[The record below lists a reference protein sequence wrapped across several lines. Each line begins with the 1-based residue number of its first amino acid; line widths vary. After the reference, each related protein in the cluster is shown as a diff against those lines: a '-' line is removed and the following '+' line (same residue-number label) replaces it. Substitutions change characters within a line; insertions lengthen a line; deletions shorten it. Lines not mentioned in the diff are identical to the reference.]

1 MDYAAAAMCAVLIFG
16 LLFHASSGTRL
27 DVRPGV
33 TPGWLLVL
41 LLAAGL
47 SFPVAIRRR
56 APARALAIVLIACLV
71 TLILGGEI
79 TRGPFL
85 PLGVVLYLVASTCRR
100 TIAVAGL
107 AGALALLVAQG
118 VALHFSGV
126 GAGNAIAVGLV
137 LTILWMIGFAVQ
149 QRRTYLA
156 HLRDRAASDAV
167 TRERLRIA
175 RELHDVVAHSM
186 TVVTVQAGFGEY
198 VFDSQPSEARAALGA
213 IQSVSREA
221 LSEMQRMLC
230 VLRQPDAEI
239 TPAASLPAGAAD
251 APAAGRDAA
260 ASRPAAASAGP
271 AGEAAGA
278 GGDGRGWAGLLH
290 AGLSRAGLLGPALA
304 GAEPDQAGLA
314 RTDGAAGA
322 AAGAA
327 ERDRPQAPLAPAPGL
342 ASLDRLVERTAGA
355 GVKVTVERSGQVRSL
370 PAGLDLS
377 AFRIV
382 QEGLTN
388 VVKHSGADRCHVVLH
403 YGTKHLLVKVIDPG
417 PGARA
422 EPAPAAIGSRAQ
434 VLAGTGY
441 RARAAASA
449 MLADPVLADPG
460 PGGPGPDGSGPDG
473 PGPGGS
479 GPGCAVRAGSKDQA
493 RAAWSRPVPRA
504 GHGVPRAG
512 HGIVGMRE
520 RVGLLGGD
528 FTAAPRP
535 EGGFLVRARLPLGG
549 AAS

>member
-1 MDYAAAAMCAVLIFG
+1 MDYAAAAVCAVLIFG
-16 LLFHASSGTRL
+16 LLFHARASPRL
-27 DVRPGV
+27 DVRPAV

-47 SFPVAIRRR
+47 SFPIAIRRR
-56 APARALAIVLIACLV
+56 APARALAIVLAACLV

-100 TIAVAGL
+100 SIAVAGL

-156 HLRDRAASDAV
+156 QLRDRAASDAV

-239 TPAASLPAGAAD
+239 TPAASRPAGAAD
-251 APAAGRDAA
+251 APAAGLDAA
-260 ASRPAAASAGP
+260 SSGP

-278 GGDGRGWAGLLH
+278 GGDGRGRAGLLH
-290 AGLSRAGLLGPALA
+290 AGLSRAGLLEPALA
-304 GAEPDQAGLA
+304 GAGPDQAGLA
-314 RTDGAAGA
+314 RTGD

-327 ERDRPQAPLAPAPGL
+327 ERDRQQAPLAPAPGL

-355 GVKVTVERSGQVRSL
+355 GVKVTVERTGQVRSL

-422 EPAPAAIGSRAQ
+422 EPAPAAVGSRAQ
-434 VLAGTGY
+434 VQAGTGY

-460 PGGPGPDGSGPDG
+460 PGGPGPDGPGPD
-473 PGPGGS
+473 GS
-479 GPGCAVRAGSKDQA
+479 GPGGAVRAGSKDQS

-504 GHGVPRAG
+504 GHG
-512 HGIVGMRE
+512 IIGMRE